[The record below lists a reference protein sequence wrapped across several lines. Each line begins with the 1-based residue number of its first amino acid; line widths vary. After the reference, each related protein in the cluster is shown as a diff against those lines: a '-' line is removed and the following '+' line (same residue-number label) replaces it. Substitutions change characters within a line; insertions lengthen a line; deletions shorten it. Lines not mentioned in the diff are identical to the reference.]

1 MTVERAREIA
11 RTGID
16 FVSAGSITHSYKSAD
31 LSLLILEEKKP

>member
-16 FVSAGSITHSYKSAD
+16 FISAGSITHSFKSAD
-31 LSLLILEEKKP
+31 LSLLIL